1 MAADSSAAAGAAVST
16 PTRSAHSNAE
26 STAYDSPAASTPQQ
40 HSSAFTPGAVSTP
53 ASRPDQSSATS
64 SSQANGG
71 AQSGFGAAVTN
82 AIPTSTEE
90 LQAQLAEAQA
100 TISRLTSQ
108 AAESVG
114 LRQRKGDASS
124 VSSSGQSTAYGSQQ
138 TAPSGVPVPI
148 AAALCLLSFLLAY
161 LLF

>member
-1 MAADSSAAAGAAVST
+1 MGEAK
-16 PTRSAHSNAE
+16 
-26 STAYDSPAASTPQQ
+26 
-40 HSSAFTPGAVSTP
+40 SSAFG
-53 ASRPDQSSATS
+53 

-71 AQSGFGAAVTN
+71 QQSGFGAAVTS

-114 LRQRKGDASS
+114 LRQRKGDAGSATSS
-124 VSSSGQSTAYGSQQ
+124 RSTAYGSQQ